1 METLLKAPLQLDQRI
16 IINAPKEKVWNIFND
31 QSLLPKWT
39 QDVQT
44 SHFDSKMASPG
55 QLRRNTC
62 IVNGKKGTIET
73 RCLAMFGKDRA
84 EFCVEKDSFGMTKML
99 LNMSFAAEFNTISE
113 TETEFVML
121 SHFAPKNF
129 LLKLMTPIIKKK
141 MGKEVDIMNKGL
153 KDFIETGKPNILNPI
168 NQ

>member
-1 METLLKAPLQLDQRI
+1 METKLKAPLQLDQRI
-16 IINAPKEKVWNIFND
+16 IINATKDEVWEVFND

-39 QDVQT
+39 QDVQV
-44 SHFDSKMASPG
+44 SHYDEKMASPG
-55 QLRRNTC
+55 QLRRNEC

-73 RCLAMFGKDRA
+73 RCVAMFGKDRA
-84 EFCVEKDSFGMTKML
+84 EFFVEKDSFGMTKML
-99 LNMSFAAEFNTISE
+99 LNMSFAAEFINISD
-113 TETEFVML
+113 TQTEFVMQ
-121 SHFAPKNF
+121 SHFTPKNF

-153 KDFIETGKPNILNPI
+153 KAYIETGKPNLLNPV